1 MPLPHQGVSCPGVSF
16 FHIWHLSPSFPPSPC
31 QWAGGGSLRLGRG
44 KTSEVALG
52 DLTDGLLAWGW
63 EFPAASGPF
72 PAHLRVPDP
81 ISPFPAS
88 PCSPPRSQLWPPPP
102 AAAGLSSSPQL
113 THPLYLFG
121 GSSFQIVG
129 NWDHASSWLDGLRFW
144 LHKSWPQW
152 PLSLHRLFSLSCL
165 PSCDPWARRT
175 ETSELPEDR
184 PVSSLPW
191 DVQGLLPND
200 LSHLDR

>member
-1 MPLPHQGVSCPGVSF
+1 MSRCFIFS
-16 FHIWHLSPSFPPSPC
+16 HLASFPIFPPGPR
-31 QWAGGGSLRLGRG
+31 QWAGGGSLGLGRG
-44 KTSEVALG
+44 RTSEVALG

-152 PLSLHRLFSLSCL
+152 PLSLHRLFSLSSVCL
-165 PSCDPWARRT
+165 PVTLGPEEQRPRSFLRT
-175 ETSELPEDR
+175 DQCLLCPGTFR
-184 PVSSLPW
+184 VSSPMTS
-191 DVQGLLPND
+191 VT
-200 LSHLDR
+200 